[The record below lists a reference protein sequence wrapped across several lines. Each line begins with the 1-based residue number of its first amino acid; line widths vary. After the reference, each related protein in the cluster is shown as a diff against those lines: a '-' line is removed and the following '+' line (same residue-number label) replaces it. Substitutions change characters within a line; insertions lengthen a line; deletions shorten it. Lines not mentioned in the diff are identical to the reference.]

1 MFSRSTFRASRS
13 VQSRAAFRR
22 AARRNYATENATP
35 NNSSGVGPGVV
46 GGLMGAGI
54 AFSAVYGWYHF
65 SGAKTA
71 VNTAQQAKSYVDYG
85 SEQLK
90 KTLQEATPDSA
101 EGVISKLKEVSIS
114 YAGWIPGGRQYVDS
128 AFKDLEE
135 VQKKHG
141 DEVNE
146 IVKATYEEI
155 KAVSQK
161 KGSSLETANDV
172 WSILSRRFQELASL
186 AGDSAQQILS
196 NHPEVEKKLGGSY
209 QQLKDLGD
217 RVGPDAKKKIDE
229 TWSEVSQIAK
239 SGFSA
244 DSVDKI
250 RKLIQEKVEEVK
262 KLGDQAWN
270 KAWDEQIK
278 PALDKNPQ
286 VKELVEQNL
295 DTLKN
300 GNISEAISKVTSA
313 VSSGNTKDLE
323 AYVKNAANKA
333 EQFSSGSISKWLN
346 MVPGGSEILPQLMK
360 LKEAAEKKGPEA
372 EQLTKDTLSELQ
384 QVLQKRSKQAED
396 LAKDVK
402 DSN

>member
-1 MFSRSTFRASRS
+1 M
-13 VQSRAAFRR
+13 
-22 AARRNYATENATP
+22 
-35 NNSSGVGPGVV
+35 GPGVV
-46 GGLMGAGI
+46 GGLTGAGL
-54 AFSAVYGWYHF
+54 AFSAVYGYYYF

-71 VNTAQQAKSYVDYG
+71 VDTAKQAKSYVDYG
-85 SEQLK
+85 SDQLK
-90 KTLQEATPDSA
+90 RTLQENTPDSA
-101 EGVISKLKEVSIS
+101 EGVIAKLKEVSLN
-114 YAGWIPGGRQYVDS
+114 YAGWIPGGRSYVDS

-146 IVKATYEEI
+146 IVKAAYEEI
-155 KAVSQK
+155 KTVSQK

-172 WSILSRRFQELASL
+172 WGILSQRFAQLASL
-186 AGDSAQQILS
+186 AGDSAQEILS

-229 TWSEVSQIAK
+229 TWSEVSDIAK

-250 RKLIQEKVEEVK
+250 RKLIQKKVEEVK
-262 KLGDQAWN
+262 QLGDQAWN
-270 KAWDEQIK
+270 KAWEEQIK

-333 EQFSSGSISKWLN
+333 DQFTSGSISKWLS

-384 QVLQKRSKQAED
+384 QVLTKRGKQAED

-402 DSN
+402 DA

>member
-1 MFSRSTFRASRS
+1 
-13 VQSRAAFRR
+13 
-22 AARRNYATENATP
+22 
-35 NNSSGVGPGVV
+35 
-46 GGLMGAGI
+46 MGAGI
-54 AFSAVYGWYHF
+54 AGAAGYGYYHF

-71 VNTAQQAKSYVDYG
+71 VNAARQAKSYVDYG

-90 KTLQEATPDSA
+90 QSLQQATPDSA
-101 EGVISKLKEVSIS
+101 EGVIAKLKEIAQN
-114 YAGWIPGGRQYVDS
+114 YAGWVPGGRAYVDS

-161 KGSSLETANDV
+161 KGTSLETANDV
-172 WSILSRRFQELASL
+172 WNILSKRLAELASL
-186 AGDSAQQILS
+186 AGDSAQQILA

-217 RVGPDAKKKIDE
+217 RVGPDAKRKIDE
-229 TWSEVSQIAK
+229 TWSEVSDIAK

-244 DSVDKI
+244 DSIDKI

-270 KAWDEQIK
+270 KAWEEQIK
-278 PALDKNPQ
+278 PALDKNPKVKQ
-286 VKELVEQNL
+286 VVEQNL

-300 GNISEAISKVTSA
+300 GNISEAVSKVTSA

-323 AYVKNAANKA
+323 AYVKDAANKA
-333 EQFSSGSISKWLN
+333 EQFSSGSISKWLS
-346 MVPGGSEILPQLMK
+346 MVPGGSEILPQLQK
-360 LKEAAEKKGPEA
+360 LKEVAEKKGPEA
-372 EQLTKDTLSELQ
+372 EQLTKDTMSELR
-384 QVLQKRSKQAED
+384 QVLEKRSKQAED
-396 LAKDVK
+396 MAKDVK
-402 DSN
+402 DSK